1 MEKIGNTSFN
11 EKAIKDMTFIK
22 FDATYR
28 DLLKGATTAEAYDQ
42 LTGKK
47 PSVQDIGKAKESAE
61 KVDIAKAK
69 AEDKATPSEN

>member
-11 EKAIKDMTFIK
+11 KEAIKDMSFSK

-28 DLLKGATTAEAYDQ
+28 DLLKGATTAEAYEK

-47 PSVQDIGKAKESAE
+47 P
-61 KVDIAKAK
+61 KVS
-69 AEDKATPSEN
+69 DKPSSEN